1 MQQPFPSL
9 KNTRI
14 LDLTDRWGQFAAK
27 LLTQLGA
34 DVVIGESPEGHPLR
48 RAWPIGVVGQSE
60 PVSMYFWH
68 FNVGKRSA
76 TFDLS
81 TDETRQKAA
90 ALIAAAHVVL
100 IGASYYQQ
108 IKSEL
113 PDVFSRTH
121 VVVVSAY
128 GLSSPDVDR
137 NDDLHVSARSGMAG
151 LSGYGS
157 DDRSAPIIPPAEQ
170 TMHSAGLYG
179 AIAAML
185 AVQLGPDGPGEVFDV
200 SAQAAAFQGT
210 EMLFASW
217 VYRRERLR
225 RRGGGYA
232 TAFPTGRWQATTAD
246 GSYFYAFGL
255 LPRTQGEWDDLRAW
269 MRSENAI
276 QDLDEPPYD
285 RLENLRSRNPFDISV
300 PGQHAAEVILAF
312 IQSMDGERAYRQAQ
326 AIKMGW
332 ARVLQPED
340 TLTEEQFTYRDL
352 FHPTAWPGSDAT
364 FLTQSLPWAVRA
376 EHLGGPDGAVARP
389 PLAGEHTDA
398 VLAEWTGPAEAG

>member
-1 MQQPFPSL
+1 MQQPFASL
-9 KNTRI
+9 KHTRI

-34 DVVIGESPEGHPLR
+34 DVVIGEPLEGHPLR
-48 RAWPIGVVGQSE
+48 RAWPIGVVGPSE

-68 FNVGKRSA
+68 FNLGKRST
-76 TFDLS
+76 TFDIS
-81 TDETRQKAA
+81 TDAAREKAA
-90 ALIAAAHVVL
+90 ALIAAAHVIL
-100 IGASYYQQ
+100 IGADFYKQ
-108 IKSEL
+108 ITSEL
-113 PDVFSRTH
+113 PGVFRGTH

-128 GLSSPDVDR
+128 GLDYPDPDR
-137 NDDLHVSARSGMAG
+137 SDDLHVSARSGMAG
-151 LSGYGS
+151 LSGYGT
-157 DDRSAPIIPPAEQ
+157 DDQSAPIIPPAEQ

-185 AVQLGPDGPGEVFDV
+185 ALQLGTDGPGEVFDV

-217 VYRRERLR
+217 VYRREQLR
-225 RRGGGYA
+225 RRGGYA

-255 LPRTQGEWDDLRAW
+255 LPRTQNEWDDLRAW
-269 MRSENAI
+269 MRGENAI

-300 PGQHAAEVILAF
+300 PGQHAGQVILEF
-312 IQSMDGERAYRQAQ
+312 IQSMDGEQAYRKSQ

-332 ARVLQPED
+332 ARVFQPQD
-340 TLTEEQFTYRDL
+340 TLMEEQFTYRDL
-352 FHPTAWPGSDAT
+352 FHRTAWPGSDET
-364 FLTQSLPWAVRA
+364 FLTQSLPWAVRSEGA
-376 EHLGGPDGAVARP
+376 DGPAGGVLRP
-389 PLAGEHTDA
+389 PAAGEHTDA
-398 VLAEWTGPAEAG
+398 VLAEWTGRAD